1 MCWFFT
7 YTQTHT
13 HFFTFRPRHSLQ
25 RRAHFCGWWIG
36 SIQGGNKRGA
46 FKNADGTEPRWSPWA
61 TKKWTSVFSLCVV
74 QLTSV
79 IKQVTQKICIYIYNI
94 YIYKHYVGLNGQ
106 AQLLKKSMC
115 LLLSNMIACLL
126 FFAYD
131 LRCPNLNGTTK
142 MWSVSPDQRPKIPP
156 KKERNW
162 NSSPFAT
169 IFFRGQGAVLFWG
182 GYDCWIWKDSIQP
195 SYHPWGHDLS
205 ENRTIHTQGWWV

>member
-1 MCWFFT
+1 M
-7 YTQTHT
+7 Y
-13 HFFTFRPRHSLQ
+13 
-25 RRAHFCGWWIG
+25 
-36 SIQGGNKRGA
+36 
-46 FKNADGTEPRWSPWA
+46 
-61 TKKWTSVFSLCVV
+61 
-74 QLTSV
+74 
-79 IKQVTQKICIYIYNI
+79 IYII

-169 IFFRGQGAVLFWG
+169 IFFQGSG
-182 GYDCWIWKDSIQP
+182 GCSFLGRVWLLDLEGFHSTELSSLRSWPLWEQNDS
-195 SYHPWGHDLS
+195 HPRVMGLNGS
-205 ENRTIHTQGWWV
+205 PITREESVWWELLKPTAIDS